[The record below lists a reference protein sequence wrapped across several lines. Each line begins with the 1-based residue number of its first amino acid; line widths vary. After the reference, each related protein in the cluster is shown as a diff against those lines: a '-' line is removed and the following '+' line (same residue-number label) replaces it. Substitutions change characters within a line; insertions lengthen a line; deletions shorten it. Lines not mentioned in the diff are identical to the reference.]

1 MDADRQLREGQYA
14 ARREKD
20 WEESIKREVE
30 LHR

>member
-1 MDADRQLREGQYA
+1 MEADRQLREEQYA
-14 ARREKD
+14 ARREQD